1 VIGKFWRGLSYEAK
15 SALAALAV
23 VLVVAAGFFAAAGLT
38 SLESSASDVEAE
50 AVLVETLTV
59 ERVLTSTGG
68 GERTVVRTV
77 RVVPRVT
84 ESAGVLGTAVELRT
98 ITTPGPRDLVTVPG
112 AARTIVE
119 TRGGVTRTS
128 VVTNERVVTDRR
140 VVTNERVVT
149 DRRVVTNER
158 LVTTDRVVTNDRT
171 ITDVR
176 TQQVTVPVTT
186 VRTVTEP
193 VTVTQTVTTTE
204 VSTETVIPPPETV
217 TVTCPPKG
225 CG

>member
-38 SLESSASDVEAE
+38 SLESSAPDVDAE
-50 AVLVETLTV
+50 GVLVETLTV
-59 ERVLTSTGG
+59 ERVVTSTGG
-68 GERTVVRTV
+68 GRTVVRTV
-77 RVVPRVT
+77 RVVPRAT

-98 ITTPGPRDLVTVPG
+98 ITTPGRRGLVTVPG
-112 AARTIVE
+112 AVSTIVE
-119 TRGGVTRTS
+119 TRGGITRTS

>member
-1 VIGKFWRGLSYEAK
+1 MIGKFWRELSYEAK

-38 SLESSASDVEAE
+38 SLESSAPDVEADG
-50 AVLVETLTV
+50 VLVETLTV
-59 ERVLTSTGG
+59 ERVVTSTGG
-68 GERTVVRTV
+68 GRTVVRTV
-77 RVVPRVT
+77 RVVPRTT

-98 ITTPGPRDLVTVPG
+98 ITTPGRRDLVTVPG
-112 AARTIVE
+112 AVSTIVE
-119 TRGGVTRTS
+119 TRGGITRTS
-128 VVTNERVVTDRR
+128 

-176 TQQVTVPVTT
+176 TQQITVPVTT

>member
-1 VIGKFWRGLSYEAK
+1 MGKYWRGLSYEVK

-23 VLVVAAGFFAAAGLT
+23 VLVVVAGFFAATGLT
-38 SLESSASDVEAE
+38 SLESSASEVDVLA
-50 AVLVETLTV
+50 ETLTV
-59 ERVLTSTGG
+59 ERVVTRAGG

-77 RVVPRVT
+77 RVVPRRT

-98 ITTPGPRDLVTVPG
+98 ITTPGQRDLVTLPG
-112 AARTIVE
+112 EVSTIVE
-119 TRGGVTRTS
+119 TRGGITRTS
-128 VVTNERVVTDRR
+128 VVTDQRVVTDRR

-149 DRRVVTNER
+149 DYRVVT
-158 LVTTDRVVTNDRT
+158 TDRT

-186 VRTVTEP
+186 VRTVTEAVP
-193 VTVTQTVTTTE
+193 VTQTVTTTE
-204 VSTETVIPPPETV
+204 VRTETVIPPPETV
-217 TVTCPPKG
+217 TVTVTCPPKG

>member
-1 VIGKFWRGLSYEAK
+1 MVGKYWRGLSYEVK

-23 VLVVAAGFFAAAGLT
+23 VLVVVAGFFAAAGLT
-38 SLESSASDVEAE
+38 GLESSASEVEVE
-50 AVLVETLTV
+50 AVLAETLTV
-59 ERVLTSTGG
+59 ERVVTRSSG

-84 ESAGVLGTAVELRT
+84 ETAGVLGTAIELRT
-98 ITTPGPRDLVTVPG
+98 ITTPGQRDLVTIPG
-112 AARTIVE
+112 EVRTIVE
-119 TRGGVTRTS
+119 TRGGTTRTS

-149 DRRVVTNER
+149 DQRVVT
-158 LVTTDRVVTNDRT
+158 TDRT

-186 VRTVTEP
+186 VRTVTEAVP
-193 VTVTQTVTTTE
+193 VTQTVTTTT
-204 VSTETVIPPPETV
+204 VLTETVIPPPETLTV

>member
-38 SLESSASDVEAE
+38 SLESSAPDVDAE
-50 AVLVETLTV
+50 GVLVETLTV
-59 ERVLTSTGG
+59 ERVVTSTGG
-68 GERTVVRTV
+68 GRTVVRTV
-77 RVVPRVT
+77 RVVPRAT

-98 ITTPGPRDLVTVPG
+98 ITTPGRRGLVTVPG
-112 AARTIVE
+112 AVSTIVE
-119 TRGGVTRTS
+119 TRGGITRTS
-128 VVTNERVVTDRR
+128 